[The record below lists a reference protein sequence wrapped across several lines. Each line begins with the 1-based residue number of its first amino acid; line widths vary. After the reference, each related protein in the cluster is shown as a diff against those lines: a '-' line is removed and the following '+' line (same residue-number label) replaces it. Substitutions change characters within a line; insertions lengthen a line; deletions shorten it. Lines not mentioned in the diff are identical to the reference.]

1 MKAIQDYY
9 PDHFSH
15 CYGCGRLNEHGH
27 QIKTTWDGDETVTRF
42 VPKSY
47 HTAIPGFVYGGLL
60 ASLIDCH
67 GTGSAA
73 LALAKSQNIVLSD
86 NNAPRCVTASL
97 KVDYKRPTPIN
108 GTLEI
113 RGIIKELKGKK
124 VVIEAKLFAN
134 GELCV
139 TGEIVAIQ
147 VPDNFGLKIGK
158 LF

>member
-97 KVDYKRPTPIN
+97 KVDYKRPTPID

-124 VVIEAKLFAN
+124 VVVEAKLFAN

-147 VPDNFGLKIGK
+147 VPDNFGLKMGK
-158 LF
+158 